1 MLKPLTKLDKFK
13 LPDTNLYGKTYGT
26 KSPGV
31 QLYEEEDSSIKA
43 PGDFYAKKNFQP
55 IVTFFFGRRGQGKT
69 LAMTTLAYMMAE
81 RYKKAGLHNHQV
93 LTNYATSFSTF
104 TPYLIDEM
112 IQFPAWLKDGAVCID
127 EVQSAFPSARAMSS
141 INVLFT
147 NMLTQLRKRK
157 LEISFTTQF
166 PQMISYGVL
175 TQVDL
180 FVLCEKVAGGRA
192 IKLYIFDHWG
202 QWTGKTWKKN
212 FPQPKSEADQIITLH
227 NTDKMWGAYN
237 TEEVVASFQSEH
249 REQII
254 EDQYDFSANEP
265 EIEKP
270 TAQDPIQKLIQ
281 IVGMTENKIDPYGIL
296 NQVKEMV
303 QKDESGELEQYAEIT
318 KIYDLKPYFEKEG
331 YGFVRQGGKTWG
343 VKND

>member
-1 MLKPLTKLDKFK
+1 
-13 LPDTNLYGKTYGT
+13 
-26 KSPGV
+26 
-31 QLYEEEDSSIKA
+31 
-43 PGDFYAKKNFQP
+43 
-55 IVTFFFGRRGQGKT
+55 
-69 LAMTTLAYMMAE
+69 
-81 RYKKAGLHNHQV
+81 
-93 LTNYATSFSTF
+93 
-104 TPYLIDEM
+104 
-112 IQFPAWLKDGAVCID
+112 
-127 EVQSAFPSARAMSS
+127 MSS

-212 FPQPKSEADQIITLH
+212 FPQPKWEADWVKT
-227 NTDKMWGAYN
+227 
-237 TEEVVASFQSEH
+237 
-249 REQII
+249 
-254 EDQYDFSANEP
+254 
-265 EIEKP
+265 
-270 TAQDPIQKLIQ
+270 
-281 IVGMTENKIDPYGIL
+281 IL